1 MTLRFSLD
9 PVPPF
14 RLDLTVWTL
23 RRRPINAVDV
33 WDGKTYRRG
42 LVFDN
47 RPVEIAVTQTGST
60 LEVTVTGAR
69 LVSSSMTSAVT
80 MVLQRMLGTDVDL
93 KEFYDFASQD
103 PKLNQLV
110 HRFRGAKPPRFPS
123 IFEALVNGIS
133 CQQLSLTVG
142 ITLLNRLAEQCGLA
156 AGSSIYCFPRPEDLV
171 KMTPAEFRGLGY
183 SGNKTR
189 ALLELSH
196 AIIDGRLDLETLV
209 KRDDQEIK
217 RILLEM
223 WGIGRWTAEYALLRG
238 VGRIDLFPGDDV
250 GARNNLKRWLKL
262 RTPLDYARVG
272 HVLQKRNR
280 YAGLLYFHL
289 LLDRLDEAGCLR

>member
-142 ITLLNRLAEQCGLA
+142 ITLLNRLAKYCGLA

-171 KMTPAEFRGLGY
+171 KMTPAEFRRLGY
-183 SGNKTR
+183 SGNKSR

-196 AIIDGRLDLETLV
+196 TILDGRLNLETLV
-209 KRDDQEIK
+209 ERDDQEIT
-217 RILLEM
+217 RVLLELR
-223 WGIGRWTAEYALLRG
+223 GIGRWTAEYALLRG
-238 VGRIDLFPGDDV
+238 VGKI
-250 GARNNLKRWLKL
+250 
-262 RTPLDYARVG
+262 
-272 HVLQKRNR
+272 
-280 YAGLLYFHL
+280 
-289 LLDRLDEAGCLR
+289 

>member
-1 MTLRFSLD
+1 MTFHFSLD

-42 LVFDN
+42 LVFGN
-47 RPVEIAVTQTGST
+47 RPVEIAVIQTGAI
-60 LEVTVTGAR
+60 LEITVTGTR
-69 LVSSSMTSAVT
+69 LTSSMTSAVT
-80 MVLQRMLGTDVDL
+80 TVLQRMLGTQVDL
-93 KEFYDFASQD
+93 TAFYDFAAQD
-103 PKLNQLV
+103 TKLNRLV

-142 ITLLNRLAEQCGLA
+142 ITLLNRLAEHCGLV
-156 AGSSIYCFPRPEDLV
+156 AGSSLYCFPRPQDLV
-171 KMTPAEFRGLGY
+171 KITPAEFRRLGY
-183 SGNKTR
+183 SGNKSR

-196 AIIDGRLDLETLV
+196 AIVDGRLNLEALV
-209 KRDDQEIK
+209 ERDDEEIK
-217 RILLEM
+217 RRLLEM
-223 WGIGRWTAEYALLRG
+223 WGVGRWTAEYALLRG

-250 GARNNLKRWLKL
+250 GARNNLERWLNL
-262 RTPLDYARVG
+262 RTPLDYARVER
-272 HVLQKRNR
+272 VLKNR
-280 YAGLLYFHL
+280 KSYAGLLYFHL
-289 LLDRLDEAGCLR
+289 LLDRLDKAGWL

>member
-42 LVFDN
+42 LVFGN
-47 RPVEIAVTQTGST
+47 RPVEIAVIQTGST

-69 LVSSSMTSAVT
+69 LASSMTSAVT
-80 MVLQRMLGTDVDL
+80 AVLQRMLGTQVDL
-93 KEFYDFASQD
+93 TTFYDFAAQD
-103 PKLNQLV
+103 ATLNRLV

-123 IFEALVNGIS
+123 VFEALVNGIS

-142 ITLLNRLAEQCGLA
+142 ITLLNRLAEHCGLA

-171 KMTPAEFRGLGY
+171 KMTPAEFRRLGY
-183 SGNKTR
+183 SGNKSR
-189 ALLELSH
+189 ALLELSG
-196 AIIDGRLDLETLV
+196 AIVDGRLNLEALAA
-209 KRDDQEIK
+209 RDDQEMK
-217 RILLEM
+217 RRLLEM

-250 GARNNLKRWLKL
+250 GARNNLERWLNL
-262 RTPLDYARVG
+262 RTPLDYARVER
-272 HVLQKRNR
+272 VLKKRKP

-289 LLDRLDEAGCLR
+289 LLDRLDEAGWLR

>member
-69 LVSSSMTSAVT
+69 LVSSMTSAVT

-93 KEFYDFASQD
+93 KEFYDFASED

-196 AIIDGRLDLETLV
+196 AIIEGRLDLETLV

-217 RILLEM
+217 RVLLEM

-250 GARNNLKRWLKL
+250 GARNNLARWLKL
-262 RTPLDYARVG
+262 RTPLDYARVSR
-272 HVLQKRNR
+272 LLKKRKR

-289 LLDRLDEAGCLR
+289 LLDRLDEAGYLR

>member
-69 LVSSSMTSAVT
+69 LVSSMTSAVT
-80 MVLQRMLGTDVDL
+80 MILQRMLGTDVDL
-93 KEFYDFASQD
+93 KEFYDFASED

-196 AIIDGRLDLETLV
+196 AIIEGRLDLETLV

-217 RILLEM
+217 RVLLAM

-272 HVLQKRNR
+272 HVLKKRNR

-289 LLDRLDEAGCLR
+289 LLDRLDEAGYLR

>member
-1 MTLRFSLD
+1 MTLHFSLD

-47 RPVEIAVTQTGST
+47 QPVEMAVTQTGST

-69 LVSSSMTSAVT
+69 LASSMTSAET
-80 MVLQRMLGTDVDL
+80 LVLHRSLGTHVDL
-93 KEFYDFASQD
+93 KGFYAFPAQD

-123 IFEALVNGIS
+123 VFEALVNGIS

-142 ITLLNRLAEQCGLA
+142 ITLLNRLAEYCGLA

-171 KMTPAEFRGLGY
+171 RMTPAEFRGLGY
-183 SGNKTR
+183 SGNKSR

-196 AIIDGRLDLETLV
+196 AIIEGRLNLETLV
-209 KRDDQEIK
+209 ERDDEEIK
-217 RILLEM
+217 SVLLEM

-238 VGRIDLFPGDDV
+238 VGRVDLFPGDDV
-250 GARNNLKRWLKL
+250 GARNNLARWLKL
-262 RTPLDYARVG
+262 RTPLDYARVER
-272 HVLQKRNR
+272 VLKKRKP

-289 LLDRLDEAGCLR
+289 LLDRLDEAGYLR

>member
-69 LVSSSMTSAVT
+69 LVSSMTSAVT
-80 MVLQRMLGTDVDL
+80 MILQRMLGTDVDL
-93 KEFYDFASQD
+93 KEFYDFASED

-171 KMTPAEFRGLGY
+171 KMAPAEFRGLGY

-196 AIIDGRLDLETLV
+196 AIIEGRLDLETLV

-217 RILLEM
+217 RVLLAM

-262 RTPLDYARVG
+262 RAPLDYARVSR
-272 HVLQKRNR
+272 VLKTRNR

-289 LLDRLDEAGCLR
+289 LLDRLDEAGYLR

>member
-1 MTLRFSLD
+1 MTRRFSLD

-23 RRRPINAVDV
+23 RRRPINAVDQ

-42 LVFDN
+42 LVFN
-47 RPVEIAVTQTGST
+47 NQPVEMAVTQTGST

-69 LVSSSMTSAVT
+69 LASSITSAAT
-80 MVLQRMLGTDVDL
+80 PVLKRMLGTHIDL
-93 KEFYDFASQD
+93 TAFYDFASRD
-103 PKLNQLV
+103 PQLNQLA

-123 IFEALVNGIS
+123 VFEALVNGIS

-142 ITLLNRLAEQCGLA
+142 ITLLNRLAEYCGLA

-171 KMTPAEFRGLGY
+171 KMTPAQLRGLGY
-183 SGNKTR
+183 SGNKSR

-196 AIIDGRLDLETLV
+196 AILDGRLNLETLV
-209 KRDDQEIK
+209 ERDDQEIT
-217 RILLEM
+217 RVLLEM

-250 GARNNLKRWLKL
+250 GARNNLARWLKL
-262 RTPLDYARVG
+262 RTPLDYARVSR
-272 HVLQKRNR
+272 VLKTRKR

-289 LLDRLDEAGCLR
+289 LLDRLDEAGYLR